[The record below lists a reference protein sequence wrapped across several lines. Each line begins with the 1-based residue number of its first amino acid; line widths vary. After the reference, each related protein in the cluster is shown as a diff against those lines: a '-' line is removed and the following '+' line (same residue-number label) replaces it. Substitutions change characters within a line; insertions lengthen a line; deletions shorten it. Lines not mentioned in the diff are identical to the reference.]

1 MCTTTLHVYQER
13 VAVYTCTYVHVSL
26 SAAGGVVCE
35 LVQNDCIVD
44 YEVVLSGPF
53 DTIGKVFVGE
63 ERGEL
68 TECDEH
74 LRYVNTCTRT
84 CIKTI

>member
-1 MCTTTLHVYQER
+1 MCTTTLHVHQER
-13 VAVYTCTYVHVSL
+13 IAVYACTLHVSFS
-26 SAAGGVVCE
+26 SASGVVCE

-68 TECDEH
+68 TKCDEY

-84 CIKTI
+84 CINTI